1 MNKQKGLSMV
11 SWLIAISFFGTMAIA
26 ALNIIPSYLNY
37 LSARS
42 VLGALENDSV
52 IKGKSAEAIKNI
64 IKVRFEAN
72 NLRNINVSKSVFFK
86 NKGVSDRAG
95 YTVVLSYED
104 RGRIIGNLFF
114 VTVFEYK
121 VEITP

>member
-1 MNKQKGLSMV
+1 MHKQKGISMV
-11 SWLIAISFFGTMAIA
+11 SWLIVISFLGTIAIA

-37 LSARS
+37 FSARS
-42 VLGALENDSV
+42 VLSSLENDAIV
-52 IKGKSAEAIKNI
+52 KGKSAEEIKNI

-72 NLRNINVSKSVFFK
+72 NLRNIDVAKAVNFK
-86 NKGVSDRAG
+86 NRGVSDRAG
-95 YTVVLSYED
+95 YTVMLSYED

-114 VTVFEYK
+114 VTVFQHA

>member
-1 MNKQKGLSMV
+1 MHKQNGLSMV
-11 SWLIAISFFGTMAIA
+11 SWLIVISFLGTIAIA

-37 LSARS
+37 FSARS
-42 VLGALENDSV
+42 VLSSLENDSTV
-52 IKGKSAEAIKNI
+52 KGKTAEEIKNI
-64 IKVRFEAN
+64 IKVRFETN
-72 NLRNINVSKSVFFK
+72 NLRNINVAKSVNFK
-86 NKGVSDRAG
+86 NRGVSDRAG

-114 VTVFEYK
+114 VTVFQHE